1 MQTLG
6 ENGIIS
12 NVIVLSKYLLGNT
25 KINRVLLRGDGGD
38 ESSLTEDL
46 IRKQSSLFINSL
58 NHNTGYFLTVKA
70 IILLLTRYLSFQF
83 IFCEFLNLL
92 VVVGNIYL
100 TDFFLEG
107 RFLKYETVKILY
119 HMLSLL
125 CVDMAPR

>member
-58 NHNTGYFLTVKA
+58 NHNTGYFLTVKT
-70 IILLLTRYLSFQF
+70 IILLLTRYLSF
-83 IFCEFLNLL
+83 
-92 VVVGNIYL
+92 
-100 TDFFLEG
+100 
-107 RFLKYETVKILY
+107 
-119 HMLSLL
+119 
-125 CVDMAPR
+125 